1 MRTFREVVVAV
12 AGMASGRAWAWLLL
26 LVGGGVSITVNVG
39 HAYIRPAG
47 AAPGWGPDR
56 WAIAWAVL
64 VPLMLFV
71 AVKGITAIGWGNER
85 RWVLWRWCGAL
96 PVAGLAGYVSWS
108 HISGLLASFGEDRL
122 VCLLAPLAVDGL
134 MFIGM
139 GGLLATANTTRRP
152 AAAGGSSTGSA
163 SSSVHGS
170 RSRIFDGEPFAR
182 QGSDGRR

>member
-1 MRTFREVVVAV
+1 ME
-12 AGMASGRAWAWLLL
+12 SGRAWAWLLL

-39 HAYIRPAG
+39 HAYIRPAN
-47 AAPGWGPDR
+47 APAGWAPDR

-71 AVKGITAIGWGNER
+71 AVKGITAIPWGTER
-85 RWVLWRWCGAL
+85 RWILWRWCGAL

-108 HISGLLASFGEDRL
+108 HISGLLTSFGEDWL

-139 GGLLATANTTRRP
+139 GGLLATAPSARRS
-152 AAAGGSSTGSA
+152 ATVVGSSAGPVTN
-163 SSSVHGS
+163 SVRRS
-170 RSRIFDGEPFAR
+170 RSRLFDGEPFVR